1 MALVALC
8 LLVFYER
15 RLTCF
20 WCLVQGLAGM
30 LATEIWGGSSLSGAS
45 LFKVVSGGQWLAG
58 PGKSPSEGGRNSEGV
73 FLWKKCICSKYIEPP
88 FSPSI
93 REMASSLLQLRCTR
107 EIFIYS
113 FFSGPNICPPT
124 DCPSS
129 QPAHSSSIFHT
140 NLSKENIIHL
150 RG

>member
-1 MALVALC
+1 MAPVALC

-15 RLTCF
+15 RWSCF
-20 WCLVQGLAGM
+20 WLLVQGLAGM
-30 LATEIWGGSSLSGAS
+30 LATEIWGGTSLSGAS
-45 LFKVVSGGQWLAG
+45 LFKAVSGGRWLTG
-58 PGKSPSEGGRNSEGV
+58 PGKSPSGGGRNSEGV
-73 FLWKKCICSKYIEPP
+73 FLWKKCIHSKYIEPP

-93 REMASSLLQLRCTR
+93 REMASFFLQLRCTH

-140 NLSKENIIHL
+140 DLSKENIIHL